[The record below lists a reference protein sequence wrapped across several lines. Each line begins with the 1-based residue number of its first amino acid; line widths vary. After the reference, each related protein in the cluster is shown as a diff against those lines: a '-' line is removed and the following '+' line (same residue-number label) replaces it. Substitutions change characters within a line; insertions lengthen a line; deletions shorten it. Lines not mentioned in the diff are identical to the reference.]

1 MTAASKP
8 KFTKGPWQWLV
19 NKESKK
25 VELCGKG
32 IEVLRFKRYGMQG
45 AAPTFTEDHMGHI
58 LQGVKAEDL
67 AVDITG
73 REHHAGWCQTID
85 HPDANLIAA
94 APDLY
99 AEIQNDIIYLTNI
112 IMSSTCAETIKRLEV
127 ERDRKCDLLSKARGE

>member
-1 MTAASKP
+1 MSEANKA

-45 AAPTFTEDHMGHI
+45 AAPTFTEDHMGHM

-73 REHHAGWCQTID
+73 REHHAGWCQKID
-85 HPDANLIAA
+85 HPDAHLIAA

-99 AEIQNDIIYLTNI
+99 EEIQKDIIHLTNRI
-112 IMSSTCAETIKRLEV
+112 ILSICPETIKRLEV
-127 ERDRKCDLLSKARGE
+127 ERDRKCYLLAKARGE